1 MVRNPQLLSIRRIL
15 SLLSAILQGM
25 RKETSLKQEL
35 LLTNSEGAFLEIDWD
50 KLVELGVMERNKSGF
65 YLVERPSL
73 DWHGLETIDEAF
85 AEFRRG

>member
-15 SLLSAILQGM
+15 SLLSAIFQGV

-73 DWHGLETIDEAF
+73 DWNVLEAIDEAF